1 MILQYPPMLLIIDKD
16 KMIEVDVKL
25 QIKLNKIH
33 GHILC
38 KILDLYNNIKYY
50 S

>member
-1 MILQYPPMLLIIDKD
+1 MILRHLPMLLIRDKD
-16 KMIEVDVKL
+16 KMVEVDVKL
-25 QIKLNKIH
+25 QIKRNKIH